1 MSNKWQIGSMGVQWN
16 DKLDRP
22 PLCYLWNINE
32 FKCLTCLSLL
42 VPLISICPVFVPLD
56 LWPPFFPQSC
66 TTMRNN
72 GELLQTASL
81 SLCSV
86 SISVSNTWHFLASL
100 FLSLSRHHILISLSL
115 HPFPFIFTSFVVLH
129 PTLHFQMWSLPVL
142 ISCYF
147 PQSSCSS
154 SISHFLLSIPHSF

>member
-42 VPLISICPVFVPLD
+42 VPLISICPVFVSLD

-86 SISVSNTWHFLASL
+86 LTFPCFTFSL
-100 FLSLSRHHILISLSL
+100 TLSAP
-115 HPFPFIFTSFVVLH
+115 HP
-129 PTLHFQMWSLPVL
+129 
-142 ISCYF
+142 Y
-147 PQSSCSS
+147 
-154 SISHFLLSIPHSF
+154 LSIPPSFPFHFHFLGCSPSNASFPNVIASCPNFLLFSTGLL